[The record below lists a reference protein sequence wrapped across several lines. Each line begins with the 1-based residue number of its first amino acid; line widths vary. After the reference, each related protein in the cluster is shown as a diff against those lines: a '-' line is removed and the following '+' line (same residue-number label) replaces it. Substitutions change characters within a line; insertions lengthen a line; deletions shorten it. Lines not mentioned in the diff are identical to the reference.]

1 MHIALQQRQAATLQL
16 SSQHPKRSPYQSEMI
31 QSEITILFEWGI
43 QSEMISYQLEII
55 LYLLSYQLTISFYLF
70 ILCKLDVQSFIF
82 LNYFIYDI
90 ITATKKLCVGIKC
103 FPGPILVKSYSLR
116 IPLGS
121 FTRFTKQCQFLLNLP
136 WKA

>member
-55 LYLLSYQLTISFYLF
+55 LYLLSY
-70 ILCKLDVQSFIF
+70 
-82 LNYFIYDI
+82 
-90 ITATKKLCVGIKC
+90 
-103 FPGPILVKSYSLR
+103 
-116 IPLGS
+116 
-121 FTRFTKQCQFLLNLP
+121 
-136 WKA
+136 